1 MNFNPL
7 KTRVLFTVMLTL
19 AAVTVGS
26 AQRSTRTI
34 NEEFVLRSMRT
45 LHIAQAT
52 YHTTAG
58 NGNFGSLQDLFQ
70 MGFIDAALAS
80 GSKYGYTF
88 VVTFVPHSPPSTPA
102 TFTITATPRIY
113 RKTGFRSFFI
123 ATEGVIRGADK
134 QGMPADENDPEI
146 DLCVGYGLAC
156 YESSTIQSLRTLSAA
171 ESTYQ
176 ATYGNG
182 NYGSLAQLRSAG
194 LISQSLASGLTNG
207 YSFTVT
213 FVNRTQTV
221 PASFR
226 ISAVPHVYRTT
237 GIRSFFIATDGILR
251 CADRNGSPADENDPP
266 CNE

>member
-1 MNFNPL
+1 MNPKSF
-7 KTRVLFTVMLTL
+7 KAKALFAILLTL
-19 AAVTVGS
+19 AALTAVN

-45 LHIAQAT
+45 LHSAQAT

-70 MGFIDAALAS
+70 MGFIDEALAS
-80 GSKYGYTF
+80 GSKYGYSF
-88 VVTFVPHSPPSTPA
+88 VVTLVPHSPPSTPS

-146 DLCVGYGLAC
+146 DLCIGYGLAC

-182 NYGSLAQLRSAG
+182 DFGSLAQLRSAG

-226 ISAVPHVYRTT
+226 ISAVPQVYRTT
-237 GIRSFFIATDGILR
+237 GIRSFFIATDGVLY
-251 CADRNGSPADENDPP
+251 CADKNGAPADEDDPP